1 MTSQSTVPENQT
13 HNWFRS
19 GTPWVWLTGAAIGVS
34 LLAML
39 AVVLMLAWQGG
50 RYLWP
55 QPVWQ
60 FTLSSQVAGEPRAML
75 GEIYARQPLNAPATG
90 TSMEDDA
97 AARYLV
103 KVGMRERYGQSFQT
117 LLSSEIVQRSQ
128 PADVMVLK
136 RAHNGV
142 AYGFLAGMLE
152 DDQPLLAEDLPA
164 TLQRRIQLVQGFVA
178 KAQRIRLVEMRK
190 INQRVE
196 ALRLEEKRK
205 QRTQGLDNQ
214 TLAYLQAERNEL
226 QRRFDALSGQLI
238 TLNQEINR
246 NQVQLRDAEGTLYRI
261 PLKEIE
267 GAWFPNSM
275 SRWEKIRHWG
285 HEMAYLLTRDAPD
298 NANGHLFPAIFG
310 TVLMVVLM
318 SIVVMPLGVVAAIYL
333 NEYAG
338 KNHFTRWVRIAVA
351 NLAGVPSIVYG
362 VFGLGFFVYLM
373 GGTLDKLFYADALPN
388 PTFGTPGL
396 LWASLTL
403 ALLTLPVVIV
413 ATEEGLAR
421 IPMSLRHGS
430 LALGATRAETLWH
443 VVLPMAVPAMLTG
456 LILAVARAAGETAPL
471 MLVGVVK
478 SVPVLPVDDIFPYLH
493 LERKFMHLGFQIYDL
508 AFQSADVEAAR
519 PLVYLTALLLV
530 VIVVGLNVAAMGL
543 RHVLREKYRALTL

>member
-1 MTSQSTVPENQT
+1 MTSQSSVPEGQT
-13 HNWFRS
+13 RRWFRS
-19 GTPWVWLTGAAIGVS
+19 GTPWVWLIGAAIGVS

-39 AVVLMLAWQGG
+39 AVVVMLAWQGG

-60 FTLSSQVAGEPRAML
+60 FTLTERGAGTPRALL
-75 GEIYARQPLNAPATG
+75 GERYARQTQADPSA
-90 TSMEDDA
+90 SA
-97 AARYLV
+97 AAGDEAALRYLV

-117 LLSSEIVQRSQ
+117 LLSSEITARSL

-152 DDQPLLAEDLPA
+152 DGQPLLAEDLPA
-164 TLQRRIQLVQGFVA
+164 TLQRRIQLVQGLVD
-178 KAQRIRLVEMRK
+178 KTQRIRLVDMRK

-196 ALRLEEKRK
+196 ALRLEEKQK
-205 QRTQGLDNQ
+205 QRTEALDTQ
-214 TLAYLQAERNEL
+214 TLARLQAERGEL
-226 QRRFDALSGQLI
+226 QRRFDTLSGKLV
-238 TLNQEINR
+238 TLYQEIDR
-246 NQVQLRDAEGTLYRI
+246 NQVLLRDAEGTLYRI

-275 SRWEKIRHWG
+275 SRWDKVRHWG
-285 HEMAYLLTRDAPD
+285 HELMYLLTHDAPD
-298 NANGHLFPAIFG
+298 NASGHLFPAIFG
-310 TVLMVVLM
+310 TVLMVILM
-318 SIVVMPLGVVAAIYL
+318 SIVVMPLGVIAAIYL

-396 LWASLTL
+396 LWSSLTL

-421 IPMSLRHGS
+421 IPVSLRHGS

-508 AFQSADVEAAR
+508 AFQSADVEAAH